1 MRLLKKQSQIH
12 FLFFNFCEI
21 FIRKSLS
28 MFLSEPIHTKK
39 YNIQIQNTMNK
50 KQKKEYK
57 APKLELTL
65 VKMEEGIAN
74 GSARVVPTDI
84 NQKVYEQWD
93 TNPEDTRPVNW

>member
-1 MRLLKKQSQIH
+1 
-12 FLFFNFCEI
+12 
-21 FIRKSLS
+21 
-28 MFLSEPIHTKK
+28 
-39 YNIQIQNTMNK
+39 MNK